1 MELSSKRR
9 RLPPVIRPNPSISPQ
24 SNEATTTPVIATA
37 KQVTSPPQTN
47 RNSINTQQKPIIT
60 AMSKHAS
67 VASTIASS
75 EHSAS
80 FLEPPT
86 PMVGV
91 SNASTPRNLSEVKF
105 GHGGT
110 SPLAK
115 TPTGNSMQS
124 SVQLKSAPAEA
135 TSASDD
141 SFEII
146 RGPIQF
152 EVRRDLLSVW
162 IDDVSLHLVW
172 DYAHFYAAWE
182 LSRLFLFRN
191 ENTMAP
197 LYLSFIP
204 YTVFH
209 LMLRDAHIIFSLAW
223 FISLMTNNIQIGIT
237 TLRRHVIAATLLF
250 IVIYICLIL
259 LTSNIFATDNNLPR
273 NRPMLFHPQGSA
285 SKTLTATTCQVGYT
299 SNITASEEI
308 TYLSGILLL
317 GACFLLLELYIHD
330 YAINLLSRSA
340 NAHRIEKQNQ
350 ELKTK
355 LRAEAGI
362 RKDMNLDLDSPIT
375 KVIKSIRA
383 MQEARSLDVDVMES
397 LDYVVQILS
406 SNQLFLPNLDFGAGA
421 VDSDV
426 KTWLTAMIAQN
437 TDSQSLYGAVGLGSL
452 EDSKKGPVI
461 TQIPRTMQANDQKI
475 AELLENFGSWNFD
488 LFELERLTNGLP
500 LYTVAMAAFRKHGF
514 IEVYN
519 LDEQVVQSFFKT
531 IESKYRPLPYHSAL
545 HAADVLHA
553 MNFFLTSLGLE
564 GSFKQDVSLLDIS
577 AAIHDVDHPG
587 VTNAYLVS
595 TGHPLALRYNDI
607 AVLESHHC
615 ATAFEIM
622 INNPGCDI
630 FKRLPADK
638 LKTIRQL
645 IVSMVLATDM
655 SNHFEYIAK
664 FKIKVNGLINN
675 NNSGGGGGGGS
686 GGGALDF
693 NSAQDRQLAL
703 NISSNVETFR
713 TRPKDWKVFQQG
725 DEEKR
730 SGYPVSMF
738 MDRTTTFIPKCQVGF
753 VDYIVIPLYE
763 ALDVF
768 LRAKEYDFE
777 AIRNLETNRD
787 YWKAQQPPS

>member
-1 MELSSKRR
+1 
-9 RLPPVIRPNPSISPQ
+9 
-24 SNEATTTPVIATA
+24 
-37 KQVTSPPQTN
+37 
-47 RNSINTQQKPIIT
+47 
-60 AMSKHAS
+60 MSKHAS

-152 EVRRDLLSVW
+152 ENGLISDIYTSYV
-162 IDDVSLHLVW
+162 
-172 DYAHFYAAWE
+172 AWE

-204 YTVFH
+204 YTIFH

-237 TLRRHVIAATLLF
+237 TLRRHVIAATILF

-259 LTSNIFATDNNLPR
+259 LTNNIFATDVYSATFAPATR
-273 NRPMLFHPQGSA
+273 IIYRETAPCSSIPQGSA

-299 SNITASEEI
+299 SKITASEEI

-355 LRAEAGI
+355 LRGEAGI
-362 RKDMNLDLDSPIT
+362 KKDVNLDLDSPIT

-437 TDSQSLYGAVGLGSL
+437 TDSQSLCGAVGLGSL

-475 AELLENFGSWNFD
+475 ADLLDNFGSWNFD

-500 LYTVAMAAFRKHGF
+500 LYTVAMAAFQKHGF
-514 IEVYN
+514 IEAYN
-519 LDEQVVQSFFKT
+519 LDEQVVRCFFKT

-564 GSFKQDVSLLDIS
+564 GNFKQDEIFAGIIA

-630 FKRLPADK
+630 FKKLPSDK

-686 GGGALDF
+686 SGGGALDF

-703 NISSNVETFR
+703 NIFIKCGDISNAAKGLEVCKKWAFKIMEEFF
-713 TRPKDWKVFQQG
+713 KQG

>member
-24 SNEATTTPVIATA
+24 SNEATTTAPVIATA

-60 AMSKHAS
+60 TMSKHAS

-172 DYAHFYAAWE
+172 DYAHF
-182 LSRLFLFRN
+182 RLFLFRN

-259 LTSNIFATDNNLPR
+259 LTSNIFATDVYSATFAPATRIIYRETAPCSSIPKDPLRKPSPQQPAKNHLPIR
-273 NRPMLFHPQGSA
+273 NPPPWR
-285 SKTLTATTCQVGYT
+285 
-299 SNITASEEI
+299 
-308 TYLSGILLL
+308 LLPP
-317 GACFLLLELYIHD
+317 LELYIHD

-340 NAHRIEKQNQ
+340 NAHASKNRTKNEN
-350 ELKTK
+350 KT
-355 LRAEAGI
+355 A
-362 RKDMNLDLDSPIT
+362 
-375 KVIKSIRA
+375 IRA

-475 AELLENFGSWNFD
+475 AELLENLDPGILIF
-488 LFELERLTNGLP
+488 
-500 LYTVAMAAFRKHGF
+500 AMAAFRKHGF

-545 HAADVLHA
+545 HAAD
-553 MNFFLTSLGLE
+553 MR
-564 GSFKQDVSLLDIS
+564 
-577 AAIHDVDHPG
+577 
-587 VTNAYLVS
+587 TNAYLVS

-703 NISSNVETFR
+703 NIFIKCGDISNAAKGLEVCKKWAFKIMEEFF
-713 TRPKDWKVFQQG
+713 KQG

-730 SGYPVSMF
+730 SGYP
-738 MDRTTTFIPKCQVGF
+738 CQVGF